1 MRVLIAE
8 HDHPVYARL
17 LREAAPDLEVLTS
30 RASTSRSCPSMYV
43 STYSAMTCPKI
54 PTARDKR

>member
-17 LREAAPDLEVLTS
+17 LREAAPDLEVLTLS
-30 RASTSRSCPSMYV
+30 L
-43 STYSAMTCPKI
+43 I
-54 PTARDKR
+54 HI